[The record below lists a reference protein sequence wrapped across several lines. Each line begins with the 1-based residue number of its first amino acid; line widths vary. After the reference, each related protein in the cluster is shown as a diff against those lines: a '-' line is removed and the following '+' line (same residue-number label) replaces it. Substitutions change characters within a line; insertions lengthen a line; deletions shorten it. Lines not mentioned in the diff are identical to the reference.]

1 MPAKPAF
8 ASPSSTAAYDGAMA
22 HPPRYDDRDPLLARV
37 RELAFALPE
46 AKEKISHGTPTFFT
60 VKVFAQYGAPIKGEH
75 DSMRLRRALVFR
87 PEEGERPALL
97 EDERIHVPGYVGAYG
112 WLALDLTH
120 GDPDWAEVAEL
131 MESSYRLTAPARLVT
146 QLDAAS

>member
-46 AKEKISHGTPTFFT
+46 AKEKISHGTPTFFING
-60 VKVFAQYGAPIKGEH
+60 VRFEP
-75 DSMRLRRALVFR
+75 RRGF
-87 PEEGERPALL
+87 EELL
-97 EDERIHVPGYVGAYG
+97 DAVQA
-112 WLALDLTH
+112 
-120 GDPDWAEVAEL
+120 
-131 MESSYRLTAPARLVT
+131 
-146 QLDAAS
+146 QLDGAG